1 MANKSIRTAFDLQP
15 VLLPLESL
23 IEVRPIRKYKE
34 RLKTYDAILSSIK
47 EVGIIQP
54 MVVCPIAGDPQ
65 KYKLLDGHLRLYAL
79 RELGEDRALCIISMD
94 DERYTFDAQVNHINP
109 IQQNR
114 MLKKAVKDGV
124 DPERI
129 AAALGMSVKQV
140 IGDIKMLDGI
150 NPEVVEILKDRP
162 ICSSALRLL
171 CRVKPIRQIEIA
183 ENMCAM
189 NNFTITYAKALVVGT
204 KKEFMVNG
212 QRMKTNS
219 RITPEIIAKTEKELE
234 LLQTDF
240 EQMEQAHSDNV
251 YKTTVIKGYLKKLLV
266 KDRIRRFLEK
276 NYPDILPEL
285 DRISAMDSLG
295 S

>member
-1 MANKSIRTAFDLQP
+1 MGNKHIKTAFDLQP
-15 VLLPLESL
+15 VLLPLDSL
-23 IEVRPIRKYKE
+23 VETRPIKNYKE
-34 RLKTYDAILSSIK
+34 RLKTYDSILSSIK

-54 MVVCPIAGDPQ
+54 MVVCPIANEPK

-79 RELGEDRALCIISMD
+79 RELGEARALCIISMD

-109 IQQNR
+109 IQQHR
-114 MLKKAVKDGV
+114 MLKKAVEDGV

-129 AAALGMSVKQV
+129 AAALGMNVKQV

-150 NPEVVEILKDRP
+150 NPEAVEILKDRP

-171 CRVKPIRQIEIA
+171 RRVKAIRQIEIA

-189 NNFTITYAKALVVGT
+189 NNFTTTYAKALVVGS
-204 KKEFMVNG
+204 KKEHMVNG
-212 QRMKTNS
+212 QRMKTAS
-219 RITPEIIAKTEKELE
+219 SITPEIIAKTEKELE

-240 EQMEQAHSDNV
+240 EQMEETHSDNV
-251 YKTTVIKGYLKKLLV
+251 YKITVIKGYLKRLLV
-266 KDRIRRFLEK
+266 NERIRRFLEK

-285 DRISAMDSLG
+285 DRISAMDSLA